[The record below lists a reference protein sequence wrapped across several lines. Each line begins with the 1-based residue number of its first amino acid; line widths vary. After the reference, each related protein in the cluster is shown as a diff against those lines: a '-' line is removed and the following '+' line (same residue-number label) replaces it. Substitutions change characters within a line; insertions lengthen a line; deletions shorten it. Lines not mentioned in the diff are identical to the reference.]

1 MHSNIFPTTR
11 QMEAEVIQMTASL
24 VGGSATS
31 TTAPEI
37 CGSMTS
43 GGTESI
49 LTAVK
54 ASRDHE
60 RRRRRITRPEMV
72 IAPSAHAAFVK
83 ASEYFNIDIV
93 KAPLDGGHR
102 LTAAAVRRCL
112 SRNTVLVV
120 ASAVGYPHGVMDDVE
135 GIAALCKE
143 RGVLLH
149 VDCCLGGFVLP
160 FLKFVRPDIGG
171 TMGRADLAFD
181 FRLPGVTSMSLD
193 VHKFGGWYSRTTGA
207 RSHTPTLSLTLSLS
221 LSLTLTLSRSR
232 HTRQGAPTREPRW
245 SCIARQRYGGTSTR
259 AFAIGLAVC
268 TFPPA
273 LLARGTAR

>member
-11 QMEAEVIQMTASL
+11 QMEAEVIQMTASF

-31 TTAPEI
+31 STTPAPEI

-54 ASRDHE
+54 ASRDHA
-60 RRRRRITRPEMV
+60 RRHRRITRPEMV

-83 ASEYFNIDIV
+83 ASEYFNISIV

-193 VHKFGGWYSRTTGA
+193 VHKFGGYSRTTGA
-207 RSHTPTLSLTLSLS
+207 RSHAPT

-232 HTRQGAPTREPRW
+232 YTRQGALTREPRW

-259 AFAIGLAVC
+259 ASPTGSC
-268 TFPPA
+268 
-273 LLARGTAR
+273 

>member
-1 MHSNIFPTTR
+1 
-11 QMEAEVIQMTASL
+11 
-24 VGGSATS
+24 
-31 TTAPEI
+31 
-37 CGSMTS
+37 
-43 GGTESI
+43 
-49 LTAVK
+49 
-54 ASRDHE
+54 
-60 RRRRRITRPEMV
+60 MV

-207 RSHTPTLSLTLSLS
+207 RSHAPTLSVS

>member
-1 MHSNIFPTTR
+1 MEIRLQLVLAALAPT
-11 QMEAEVIQMTASL
+11 
-24 VGGSATS
+24 
-31 TTAPEI
+31 
-37 CGSMTS
+37 
-43 GGTESI
+43 
-49 LTAVK
+49 
-54 ASRDHE
+54 
-60 RRRRRITRPEMV
+60 
-72 IAPSAHAAFVK
+72 AHAAFVK
-83 ASEYFNIDIV
+83 ASEYFNISIV

-193 VHKFGGWYSRTTGA
+193 VHKFGC
-207 RSHTPTLSLTLSLS
+207 SHK
-221 LSLTLTLSRSR
+221 
-232 HTRQGAPTREPRW
+232 
-245 SCIARQRYGGTSTR
+245 GTSVVLYRSPEIRRHQYTS
-259 AFAIGLAVC
+259 I
-268 TFPPA
+268 TDW
-273 LLARGTAR
+273 